1 MKYLEYTFA
10 VLALCALGA
19 ATQAH
24 EYAAGNIDIDHPWT
38 RAVPAGAQ
46 TAAGYA
52 TITNTGQ
59 EPDRLIGGSAAG
71 AEAVEVHEM
80 SMQDGVM
87 RMRQLEKGLEI
98 APGETVELKPGSYH
112 LMMIGL
118 NAAYEEGETVKGSM
132 TFEKAGTVD
141 IEFVVEGMGET
152 MHHGGDTMDH
162 GSHETHE

>member
-24 EYAAGNIDIDHPWT
+24 EYVAGDIEIDHPWT
-38 RAVPAGAQ
+38 RATPTGAQ

-52 TITNTGQ
+52 TITNRGQ
-59 EPDRLIGGSAAG
+59 EPDRLIGGKAAG

-98 APGETVELKPGSYH
+98 APGETIKLKPGSYH

-118 NAAYEEGETVKGSM
+118 KQPYQEGEAVKGSM

-152 MHHGGDTMDH
+152 MHHGRDTMDH